1 MSKQVFWGEMAP
13 CDHEVQIYGND
24 REFMDRLSSWVE
36 GGIRAGES
44 VIVIATPAHIE
55 ELEIRL
61 RAQHVDL
68 VNARLEDRYIAL
80 SAERTLGRF
89 MRNDWPDDESFRE
102 VVGEV
107 LARARQN
114 GRKVRAFGEMVAIL
128 WARGHGA
135 ATVRLEFLWNQL
147 LRTEKFPLFCAYPR
161 TGFTRGATD
170 SMAELCAL
178 HSKVYGVEVPA

>member
-1 MSKQVFWGEMAP
+1 MGKPVFWGEMAP

-24 REFMDRLSSWVE
+24 REFMDRLSAWVRA
-36 GGIRAGES
+36 GIQAGES
-44 VIVIATPAHIE
+44 VVVIATPEHVE
-55 ELEIRL
+55 ELEMRL
-61 RAQHVDL
+61 RAEHVDL

-107 LARARQN
+107 LVRARAN

-147 LRTEKFPLFCAYPR
+147 LRTEKFPLFCAYPKA
-161 TGFTRGATD
+161 GFTRDATH

-178 HSKVYGVEVPA
+178 HSKVYGIEVPA